1 MANTD
6 MAIKMGNQ
14 DGVEAEARDRRSEG
28 ADSKSVA
35 AKANRVQ
42 DQSQLKWIADFIWNI
57 ADDRLR
63 DVYVRGKY
71 RDVILPFIVL
81 RRLDAVLE
89 PTKQAVLE
97 QKKFL
102 DAHKVAEQDGAL
114 RMAAGQAFY
123 NTSDFTLAKLK
134 ASAASQR
141 LRDDFIDYLDGF
153 SPNVQEVLTKFKFRD
168 QIQTLVDAHILGY
181 LIEDFLD
188 PEINLSPI
196 PVKDSDGRTKLPAL
210 DNHGM
215 GTVFEELIRRFNEE
229 NNEEAGEHF
238 TPRDVVKLMAKL
250 LFLPVANLIQSGT
263 YLLYDGSCGTGGML
277 TVAEETLQELAESHG
292 KEVSIH
298 LFGQEINPETYA
310 ICKADLLLKGEGDEA
325 ENIVGGADKS
335 TLSADQFKSREFDFM
350 ISNPPYGKSWKT
362 DLERMGGKTNFN
374 DPRFIVN
381 HAGDPEFKLIT
392 RSSDGQLMFLVNKL
406 QKMKPNTLL
415 GSRIA
420 LVHNGSALLTGDAGQ
435 GESNIR
441 RWVIENDWLE
451 AIIALPLNIFYNTGI
466 ATYIWVL
473 TNRKAECRRG
483 KVQLVDASQ
492 WFQPLRRNLGKKSCE
507 LVDADIERI
516 LAHYL
521 AQPPS
526 DAERAGSVPECKWFD
541 NADFGYWKITV
552 ERPLRLKSQ
561 LKRSAIETLR
571 FASGDEALR
580 AEIYAKYGDNLYE
593 EFGKFKHEIEAW
605 LRGDDNDEDVDE
617 ESDDEGAKSSKKAV
631 PEKRR
636 KRLLDLAT
644 WQRDKA
650 FVELARLAQQ
660 ELGEGVFDDHNE
672 FRSRFEA
679 VMKAHDKKLGAPEK
693 KTIFKAV
700 SWRDESA
707 PPVIAKRNKLRAT
720 EHFEP
725 CHDGAYLEQVGKDRF
740 MVEYEADT
748 DLRDTEQ
755 IPLKEP
761 DGIEAFFVRE
771 VLPHAPDAWIAMD
784 ATKIGYE
791 ISFARYFHKPAPLR
805 TLEQIRTD
813 ILKLEQQTEGLL
825 HKIVGT
831 A

>member
-1 MANTD
+1 M
-6 MAIKMGNQ
+6 KPVKQ
-14 DGVEAEARDRRSEG
+14 
-28 ADSKSVA
+28 
-35 AKANRVQ
+35 Q
-42 DQSQLKWIADFIWNI
+42 DQSNLKWVADFIWNI

-71 RDVILPFIVL
+71 RDVILPFTVL

-89 PTKQAVLE
+89 STKQAVLE
-97 QKKFL
+97 RKRFL
-102 DAHKVAEQDGAL
+102 DTHKVAEQDGAL

-123 NTSDFTLAKLK
+123 NTSEFTLATLT
-134 ASAASQR
+134 ASGQGQR
-141 LRDDFIDYLDGF
+141 LRDNFVDYLNGF
-153 SPNVQEVLTKFKFRD
+153 SPNVQDILAKFKFRD
-168 QIQTLVDAHILGY
+168 QIQTMVEADILGH
-181 LIEDFLD
+181 LINDFLD
-188 PEINLSPI
+188 PEVNISPL
-196 PVKDSDGRTKLPAL
+196 PVKDADGRIKLPAL

-238 TPRDVVKLMAKL
+238 SPRDVVNLMAKL
-250 LFLPVANLIQSGT
+250 LFLPVADQIQSGT

-277 TVAEETLQELAESHG
+277 TVADEALQELAASHD

-335 TLSADQFKSREFDFM
+335 TLSADQFRSREFDFM

-362 DLERMGGKTNFN
+362 DLDRMGGKKEFS

-381 HAGDPEFKLIT
+381 HGGYAEFKLIT

-406 QKMKPNTLL
+406 QKMKHNTPL

-420 LVHNGSALLTGDAGQ
+420 LVHNGSALFTGDAGQ

-441 RWVIENDWLE
+441 RWVLENDWLE

-473 TNRKAECRRG
+473 ANKKAAHRRG
-483 KVQLVDASQ
+483 KVQLIDASQ
-492 WFQPLRRNLGKKSCE
+492 WFQPMRRNLGKKNCE
-507 LVDADIERI
+507 LADADIDRI
-516 LAHYL
+516 LKHYL
-521 AQPPS
+521 DEPPT
-526 DAERAGSVPECKWFD
+526 DAEAAKATPECKWFD

-552 ERPLRLKSQ
+552 DRPLRLKSQ
-561 LKRSAIETLR
+561 LKRNAIESLR
-571 FASGDEALR
+571 FATGDEALR
-580 AEIYAKYGDNLYE
+580 SEMYAKHGDKLYT
-593 EFGKFKHEIEAW
+593 EFAKLKPEIEAW
-605 LRGDDNDEDVDE
+605 LKGDDGDDDADD
-617 ESDDEGAKSSKKAV
+617 ESDDEDAKITKKAV

-636 KRLLDLAT
+636 KKLLDPAT
-644 WQRDKA
+644 WLRDKSLLETA
-650 FVELARLAQQ
+650 KLAQQ

-672 FRSRFEA
+672 FRTRFDA
-679 VMKAHDKKLGAPEK
+679 TMKAHGKKLGAPEK
-693 KTIFKAV
+693 KAIYKAV

-707 PPVIAKRNKLRAT
+707 PPVIAKRSKLKAGD
-720 EHFEP
+720 HFEP
-725 CHDGAYLEQVGKDRF
+725 GYDGAYLQTVGKDRF

-755 IPLKEP
+755 VPLKEAG
-761 DGIEAFFVRE
+761 GIEAFFVRE

-791 ISFARYFHKPAPLR
+791 ISFARYFYKPTPLR
-805 TLEQIRTD
+805 TLEQIRAD
-813 ILKLEQQTEGLL
+813 ILKLEEQTDGLL
-825 HKIVGT
+825 HKIVG
-831 A
+831 AA

>member
-1 MANTD
+1 MDAC
-6 MAIKMGNQ
+6 GN
-14 DGVEAEARDRRSEG
+14 GSSALIETNA
-28 ADSKSVA
+28 
-35 AKANRVQ
+35 VQ
-42 DQSQLKWIADFIWNI
+42 QKTQTDQSQIKWISDFIWNI

-71 RDVILPFIVL
+71 RDVILPFTVL

-89 PTKQAVLE
+89 ATKQKVIE
-97 QKKFL
+97 RKRFL
-102 DAHKVAEQDGAL
+102 DNNLVAEQEGAL
-114 RMAAGQAFY
+114 YMAAGQAFY
-123 NTSDFTLAKLK
+123 NVSDFTLAKLK
-134 ASAASQR
+134 ASSQGQR
-141 LRDDFIDYLDGF
+141 LREDFIAYLDGF
-153 SPNVQEVLTKFKFRD
+153 SPNVQEILTKFKFRD
-168 QIQTLVDAHILGY
+168 QIQTLVDAHVLGY
-181 LIEDFLD
+181 LIEDFLG
-188 PEINLSPI
+188 PEVNLSPL
-196 PVKDSDGRTKLPAL
+196 PVKDADGRIKLPAL

-250 LFLPVANLIQSGT
+250 MFMPVADQIQSGT
-263 YLLYDGSCGTGGML
+263 YLLYDGACGTGGML
-277 TVAEETLQELAESHG
+277 TVAEETLQELAEEHG

-325 ENIVGGADKS
+325 EHIVGGADKS
-335 TLSADQFKSREFDFM
+335 TLSADQFRSREFDFM

-362 DLERMGGKTNFN
+362 DLDRMGGKKGFS
-374 DPRFIVN
+374 DPRFIVS
-381 HAGDPEFKLIT
+381 HSDDPEFKLIT

-406 QKMKPNTLL
+406 QKMKQRSPL

-420 LVHNGSALLTGDAGQ
+420 IVHNGSALFTGDAGQ

-441 RWVIENDWLE
+441 RWLLENDWLE

-473 TNRKAECRRG
+473 ANRKAEHRKG
-483 KVQLVDASQ
+483 KVQLIDASS
-492 WFQPLRRNLGKKSCE
+492 WFQPLRRNLGKKNCE
-507 LVDADIERI
+507 LSEADIQRI
-516 LAHYL
+516 VDLYL
-521 AQPPS
+521 GQPQNT
-526 DAERAGSVPECKWFD
+526 PECKWFD
-541 NADFGYWKITV
+541 TSDFGYWKITV

-580 AEIYAKYGDNLYE
+580 AEIWGKYGDKLYS
-593 EFGKFKHEIEAW
+593 EFPKLKPEIEAW
-605 LRGDDNDEDVDE
+605 LKGDTGEDDDEPEGDED
-617 ESDDEGAKSSKKAV
+617 ESTPAKKAV

-636 KRLLDLAT
+636 KKLLDSAT
-644 WQRDKA
+644 WQRDKTLI
-650 FVELARLAQQ
+650 ELALIAQQ
-660 ELGEGVFDDHNE
+660 ELGDGMFDDHND
-672 FRSRFEA
+672 FRARFEA
-679 VMKAHDKKLGAPEK
+679 AMAKHGKKLAAAEK
-693 KTIFKAV
+693 KAIFKAV

-707 PPVIAKRNKLRAT
+707 PPVVAKRTKLKKD

-725 CHDGAYLEQVGKDRF
+725 GLDGAYLQEAGKDRF
-740 MVEYEADT
+740 MVEYEPDT

-755 IPLKEP
+755 VPLKEP
-761 DGIEAFFVRE
+761 GGIDAFFRRE
-771 VLPHAPDAWIAMD
+771 VLPHAPDAWIATD

-791 ISFARYFHKPAPLR
+791 ISFARYFYKPAPLR
-805 TLEQIRTD
+805 SLDQIRAD

-825 HKIVGT
+825 QKIVGGVP

>member
-1 MANTD
+1 MKT
-6 MAIKMGNQ
+6 
-14 DGVEAEARDRRSEG
+14 
-28 ADSKSVA
+28 
-35 AKANRVQ
+35 NRHQ
-42 DQSQLKWIADFIWNI
+42 DQSQIKWISDFIWNI

-71 RDVILPFIVL
+71 RDVILPFTVL

-89 PTKQAVLE
+89 ETKQKVLE
-97 QKKFL
+97 RKRFL
-102 DAHKVAEQDGAL
+102 DKNNVAEQDGAL

-123 NTSDFTLAKLK
+123 NVSEFTLAKLK
-134 ASAASQR
+134 ASSQGQR
-141 LRDDFIDYLDGF
+141 LREDFIAYLDGF
-153 SPNVQEVLTKFKFRD
+153 SPNVQEILTKFKFRD
-168 QIQTLVDAHILGY
+168 QIQTLVDAHVLGY

-188 PEINLSPI
+188 PEVNLSPL
-196 PVKDSDGRTKLPAL
+196 PVKDADGRIKLPAL

-250 LFLPVANLIQSGT
+250 MFMPVADQIQSGT
-263 YLLYDGSCGTGGML
+263 YLLYDGACGTGGML
-277 TVAEETLQELAESHG
+277 TVAEETLQELAEEHG

-325 ENIVGGADKS
+325 EHIVGGADKS
-335 TLSADQFKSREFDFM
+335 TLSADQFRSREFDFM

-362 DLERMGGKTNFN
+362 DLDRMGGKKGFS
-374 DPRFIVN
+374 DPRFIVS
-381 HAGDPEFKLIT
+381 HGDDPEFKLIT

-406 QKMKPNTLL
+406 QKMKQRSPL

-420 LVHNGSALLTGDAGQ
+420 IVHNGSALFTGDAGQ

-441 RWVIENDWLE
+441 RWVLENDWLE

-473 TNRKAECRRG
+473 ANRKAEHRKG
-483 KVQLVDASQ
+483 KVQLIDASS
-492 WFQPLRRNLGKKSCE
+492 WFQPLRRNLGKKNCE
-507 LVDADIERI
+507 LSEADIQRI
-516 LAHYL
+516 VDLYL
-521 AQPPS
+521 GQPQNT
-526 DAERAGSVPECKWFD
+526 PECKWFD
-541 NADFGYWKITV
+541 TSDFGYWKITV

-571 FASGDEALR
+571 FASGDETLR
-580 AEIYAKYGDNLYE
+580 AEIWGKYGDKFYS
-593 EFGKFKHEIEAW
+593 EFPKLKPEIEAW
-605 LRGDDNDEDVDE
+605 LKGDTGEDEDEPEGDE
-617 ESDDEGAKSSKKAV
+617 DESTPAKKAV

-636 KRLLDLAT
+636 KKLLDSAT
-644 WQRDKA
+644 WQRDKTLI
-650 FVELARLAQQ
+650 ELALLAQQ
-660 ELGEGVFDDHNE
+660 ELGDGMFDDHND
-672 FRSRFEA
+672 FRARFEA
-679 VMKAHDKKLGAPEK
+679 AMAKHGKKLAAAEK
-693 KTIFKAV
+693 KAIFKAV

-707 PPVIAKRNKLRAT
+707 PPVVAKRTKLKKD

-725 CHDGAYLEQVGKDRF
+725 GLDGAYLQEAGKDRF
-740 MVEYEADT
+740 MVEYEPDT

-755 IPLKEP
+755 VPLKEP
-761 DGIEAFFVRE
+761 GGIDAFFRHE
-771 VLPHAPDAWIAMD
+771 VLPHAPDAWIATD

-791 ISFARYFHKPAPLR
+791 ISFARYFYKPAPLR
-805 TLEQIRTD
+805 SLDQIRAD

-825 HKIVGT
+825 QKIVGGVP

>member
-1 MANTD
+1 M
-6 MAIKMGNQ
+6 KPVRQ
-14 DGVEAEARDRRSEG
+14 
-28 ADSKSVA
+28 
-35 AKANRVQ
+35 Q
-42 DQSQLKWIADFIWNI
+42 DQSNLKWIADFIWNI

-71 RDVILPFIVL
+71 RDVILPFTVL

-89 PTKQAVLE
+89 STKQAVLE
-97 QKKFL
+97 RKKFL
-102 DAHKVAEQDGAL
+102 DTHKVAEQDGAL
-114 RMAAGQAFY
+114 RMAAVQAFY
-123 NTSDFTLAKLK
+123 NTSDFTLEKLK
-134 ASAASQR
+134 ACSAGQR

-153 SPNVQEVLTKFKFRD
+153 SPNVQEILTKFKFRD
-168 QIQTLVDAHILGY
+168 QIQTLVDAHVLGY

-188 PEINLSPI
+188 PEVNISPL
-196 PVKDSDGRTKLPAL
+196 PVKDADGRIKLPAL

-250 LFLPVANLIQSGT
+250 LFLPVADLIQSGT

-277 TVAEETLQELAESHG
+277 TVAEQALQELAESHE
-292 KEVSIH
+292 KEVSVH

-335 TLSADQFKSREFDFM
+335 TLSADQFPSREFDFM
-350 ISNPPYGKSWKT
+350 LSNPPYGKSWKT
-362 DLERMGGKTNFN
+362 DLDRMGGKKGFS
-374 DPRFIVN
+374 DPRFIVS
-381 HAGDPEFKLIT
+381 HGGDPEFKLIT

-406 QKMKPNTLL
+406 QKMKHNTPL

-420 LVHNGSALLTGDAGQ
+420 LVHNGSALFTGDAGQ
-435 GESNIR
+435 GESNVR

-473 TNRKAECRRG
+473 ANRKAEHRRG
-483 KVQLVDASQ
+483 KVQLIDATQ
-492 WFQPLRRNLGKKSCE
+492 WFQPLRRNLGKKNCE
-507 LVDADIERI
+507 LADADIASI
-516 LAHYL
+516 LKHYL
-521 AQPPS
+521 DRPPA
-526 DAERAGSVPECKWFD
+526 DVEAARPTPECKWFD

-561 LKRSAIETLR
+561 LKRSDIETLR
-571 FASGDEALR
+571 FATGDEALR
-580 AEIYAKYGDNLYE
+580 SEIYAKHGDKLYTY
-593 EFGKFKHEIEAW
+593 FGKLKPEIEAW
-605 LRGDDNDEDVDE
+605 LKGDLDKDSDEDVDDEANGE
-617 ESDDEGAKSSKKAV
+617 ESKSSKKTV

-636 KRLLDLAT
+636 KKLLDPDT
-644 WQRDKA
+644 WLRDRTL
-650 FVELARLAQQ
+650 VELAKLARQ

-672 FRSRFEA
+672 FRNCFDA
-679 VMKAHDKKLGAPEK
+679 AMKAHGKKVGSPEK
-693 KTIFKAV
+693 KAIYKAV

-707 PPVIAKRNKLRAT
+707 PPVVAKRSRLNAS

-725 CHDGAYLEQVGKDRF
+725 GYDGVYLEQVGKDRY

-748 DLRDTEQ
+748 HLRDTEQ
-755 IPLKEP
+755 VPLKEP
-761 DGIEAFFVRE
+761 GGTEAFFARE

-784 ATKIGYE
+784 STKIGYE
-791 ISFARYFHKPAPLR
+791 ISFARYFYKPTPLR
-805 TLEQIRTD
+805 NLEQIRAD
-813 ILKLEQQTEGLL
+813 ILKLEKQTEGLL